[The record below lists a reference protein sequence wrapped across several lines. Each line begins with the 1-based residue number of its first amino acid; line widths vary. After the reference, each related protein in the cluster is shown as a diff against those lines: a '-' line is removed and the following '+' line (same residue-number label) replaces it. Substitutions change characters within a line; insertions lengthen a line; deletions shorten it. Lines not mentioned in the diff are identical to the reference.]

1 MGGSNR
7 CSVNCSIH
15 VCYLLFGHSRR
26 EVKENMEEDDK
37 QAAPIQ
43 TKSLGRRGK
52 KKSRSGLKAAMQE
65 ILTLGAVDQQTAQEL
80 ERLGLEANCVNAI
93 SLAAVKAAQEGELDA
108 ARFVRD
114 TVGEKPSQALDLEVR
129 ASNVRALDLSKLSD
143 EQLEMLAD
151 RQEPG

>member
-1 MGGSNR
+1 M
-7 CSVNCSIH
+7 
-15 VCYLLFGHSRR
+15 
-26 EVKENMEEDDK
+26 
-37 QAAPIQ
+37 
-43 TKSLGRRGK
+43 
-52 KKSRSGLKAAMQE
+52 
-65 ILTLGAVDQQTAQEL
+65 LGAVDQQTAQEL